1 MRTRTLP
8 LALAA
13 AFCLCAFMPASAC
26 AEAAR
31 PKIGICIYN
40 AADTFMSSVV
50 RQIEREASASAEVIT
65 MDSKNDQ
72 NLQCDQV
79 QEMLDANVDALIIN
93 PVDRTSAVYLLRL
106 AQRKNVP
113 LIFVNR
119 EPSPEDLA
127 LYDGAYYVGTDPK
140 ETGYLC
146 GELVVDWFTAH
157 PEADTNGD
165 GMIQYVLLKGEPG
178 HQDAELRTTYTLKA
192 ITEAGFRTEKLAE
205 DTALWERSI
214 GQEKMAG
221 FLATWGSRIECVIS
235 NNDDM
240 ALGAI
245 DALKAAGWFS
255 GGRYMPVVGVD
266 ATEPALGALR
276 QGALLGTV
284 LNDAINQ
291 GRATWKLVRLLY
303 DKQPITAENLGYTM
317 DSFHRVYIA
326 SQKITQESV
335 LGQ

>member
-1 MRTRTLP
+1 MYRKW
-8 LALAA
+8 LAA
-13 AFCLCAFMPASAC
+13 LLAALSLGLCLPAR
-26 AEAAR
+26 AEL

-50 RQIEREASASAEVIT
+50 RQIEKEAEGNAEVVT
-65 MDSKNDQ
+65 MDSANDQ
-72 NLQCDQV
+72 NLQFDQV
-79 QEMLDANVDALIIN
+79 QEMLDAQVDALIIN
-93 PVDRTSAVYLLRL
+93 PVDRTSAVYLVRL

-113 LIFVNR
+113 LVFINR
-119 EPSPEDLA
+119 EPTLEDLA

-157 PEADTNGD
+157 PEADTNHD
-165 GMIQYVLLKGEPG
+165 GIIQYVLLKGEPG
-178 HQDAELRTTYTLKA
+178 HQDAELRTTHTLKA

-266 ATEPALGALR
+266 ATEPALEALR
-276 QGALLGTV
+276 QGSLLGTV

-291 GRATWKLVRLLY
+291 GRATWKLVSLLSSH
-303 DKQPITAENLGYTM
+303 QPITSENLGYPM
-317 DSFHRVYIA
+317 DDHHRVYIP
-326 SQKITQESV
+326 SQKITQQTEP
-335 LGQ
+335 

>member
-1 MRTRTLP
+1 MKKRFQFLTLAC
-8 LALAA
+8 AL
-13 AFCLCAFMPASAC
+13 CLWASAPLS
-26 AEAAR
+26 AHADM
-31 PKIGICIYN
+31 PKIGVCIYN
-40 AADTFMSSVV
+40 AADTFMSSVE
-50 RQIEREASASAEVIT
+50 RQIEKEASGSADVIT
-65 MDSKNDQ
+65 VDSANDQ
-72 NLQCDQV
+72 NLQFDQV
-79 QEMLDANVDALIIN
+79 QTLLDEHVDALIIN
-93 PVDRTSAVYLLRL
+93 PVDRTSAVYLLQL
-106 AQRKNVP
+106 ARRQSVP
-113 LIFVNR
+113 LVLINR
-119 EPSPEDLA
+119 EPSSEDLA
-127 LYDGAYYVGTDPK
+127 QYSGAYYVGTDPK

-157 PEADTNGD
+157 PEADSNGD
-165 GMIQYVLLKGEPG
+165 GVIQYVLLKGEPG

-192 ITEAGFRTEKLAE
+192 ITEAGFRTEKLSE

-266 ATEPALGALR
+266 ATEPALEALR
-276 QGALLGTV
+276 QGSLLGTV

-291 GRATWKLVRLLY
+291 GRATWKLVWLLY
-303 DKQPITAENLGYTM
+303 SKQAITSENLGYTI
-317 DSFHRVYIA
+317 DAFHRVYIA
-326 SQKITQESV
+326 SQKITMQS
-335 LGQ
+335 LTAP

>member
-1 MRTRTLP
+1 MKKPFLP
-8 LALAA
+8 FLLACVL
-13 AFCLCAFMPASAC
+13 CLCTAAPQPAR
-26 AEAAR
+26 AELPR
-31 PKIGICIYN
+31 IGICIYN

-50 RQIEREASASAEVIT
+50 RQIEKEAEGSADVLT
-65 MDSKNDQ
+65 MDSANDQ
-72 NLQCDQV
+72 NLQFDQV
-79 QEMLDANVDALIIN
+79 QTMLDENVDALIIN
-93 PVDRTSAVYLLRL
+93 PVDRTSAVYLLQL
-106 AQRKNVP
+106 AKRKNVP
-113 LIFVNR
+113 LVFVNR

-127 LYDGAYYVGTDPK
+127 LYSGAYYVGTNPK

-146 GELVVDWFTAH
+146 GELVVDWFTKH

-165 GMIQYVLLKGEPG
+165 GLIQYVLLKGEPG

-192 ITEAGFRTEKLAE
+192 ITEAGFRTERLAE

-266 ATEPALGALR
+266 ATEPALEALK
-276 QGALLGTV
+276 QGSLLGTV
-284 LNDAINQ
+284 LNDALNQ
-291 GRATWKLVRLLY
+291 GRATWKLVWLLY
-303 DKQPITAENLGYTM
+303 RKQDMTNENLGYPM
-317 DSFHRVYIA
+317 DEFHRVYIA
-326 SQKITQESV
+326 SQKITLQT
-335 LGQ
+335 LANQ

>member
-1 MRTRTLP
+1 MRKRMFC
-8 LALAA
+8 ALLLVCILNG
-13 AFCLCAFMPASAC
+13 FKQMPAH
-26 AEAAR
+26 AEM
-31 PKIGICIYN
+31 PKIGVCIYN

-50 RQIEREASASAEVIT
+50 RQIEKEAGDSAEVIT
-65 MDSKNDQ
+65 MDSANDQ
-72 NLQCDQV
+72 NLQFNQV
-79 QEMLDANVDALIIN
+79 QQMLDENVDALIIN

-106 AQRKNVP
+106 AQRRNIP
-113 LIFVNR
+113 LVFINR

-146 GELVVDWFTAH
+146 GELVVDWFTEH
-157 PEADTNGD
+157 PEADANGD
-165 GMIQYVLLKGEPG
+165 DIIQYVLLKGEPG

-221 FLATWGSRIECVIS
+221 FLATWGSHIECVIS

-266 ATEPALGALR
+266 ATEPALEALK

-291 GRATWKLVRLLY
+291 GRATWKLVWLLY
-303 DKQPITAENLGYTM
+303 NKQSITAESLGYPM
-317 DSFHRVYIA
+317 DAYHRVYIA
-326 SQKITQESV
+326 SQKITRETV
-335 LGQ
+335 LMQKP

>member
-1 MRTRTLP
+1 MKRGRIAALC
-8 LALAA
+8 LAL
-13 AFCLCAFMPASAC
+13 CMLPCASAL
-26 AEAAR
+26 AEL

-50 RQIEREASASAEVIT
+50 RQIEKQATGNAEVIT
-65 MDSKNDQ
+65 MDSANDQ
-72 NLQCDQV
+72 NLQFDQV
-79 QEMLDANVDALIIN
+79 QEMLDENVDALIIN
-93 PVDRTSAVYLLRL
+93 PVDRTSAVYLVQL

-113 LIFVNR
+113 IVFINR
-119 EPSPEDLA
+119 EPTQEDLA
-127 LYDGAYYVGTDPK
+127 LYSGAYYVGTDPK

-146 GELVVDWFTAH
+146 GELVVDWFTTH

-165 GMIQYVLLKGEPG
+165 GVIQYVLLKGEPG

-192 ITEAGFRTEKLAE
+192 ITEAGFHTEKLAE

-221 FLATWGSRIECVIS
+221 FLATWGDRIECVIS

-266 ATEPALGALR
+266 ATEPALEALK
-276 QGALLGTV
+276 QGSLLGTV

-291 GRATWKLVRLLY
+291 GRATWQLVWLLNN
-303 DKQPITAENLGYTM
+303 KETITSEKLGYPM
-317 DSFHRVYIA
+317 DQSHRVYVA
-326 SQKITQESV
+326 SQKITRES
-335 LGQ
+335 LKSP